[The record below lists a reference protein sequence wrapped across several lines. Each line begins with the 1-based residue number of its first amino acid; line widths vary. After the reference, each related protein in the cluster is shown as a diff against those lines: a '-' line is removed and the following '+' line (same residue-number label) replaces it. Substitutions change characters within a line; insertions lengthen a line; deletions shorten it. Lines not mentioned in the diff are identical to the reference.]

1 MVAIYI
7 RLPTRMVIVRIQAL
21 VRIMALVHT
30 QALFLLSPPKT
41 C

>member
-21 VRIMALVHT
+21 VRIMALVHI
-30 QALFLLSPPKT
+30 QVLFLLSPPKT